1 MLSNILVVGASSGI
15 GYAIAKLLSK
25 EHTVVAVARREDR
38 LKEFEN
44 YEIFDVL
51 DLETIASFV
60 KDLVKKY
67 GKFDSLI
74 YCAGTQNI
82 KPLKVT
88 KVDEAKELFDINYFA
103 PLFFA
108 KAFSSKRSIN
118 SDGSILFIS
127 SIAGFKPESGI
138 LNYSASKSALNNL
151 TQGLAKEIAPIR
163 VNAIAPGFLETEMT
177 DSFSHIYSDEF
188 KSKLS
193 KEYPLGLGGVD
204 DVANLAEFLVSKKAK
219 YITGDIIRVD
229 GGGML

>member
-25 EHTVVAVARREDR
+25 EHTVVAVARREER

-51 DLETIASFV
+51 DLESIASFV

-74 YCAGTQNI
+74 YCAGAQNI

-88 KVDEAKELFDINYFA
+88 KVDEAKELFDVNYFA

-108 KAFSSKRSIN
+108 KSFSSKRVVN
-118 SDGSILFIS
+118 SNSSILFIS

-177 DSFSHIYSDEF
+177 DSFSHIYSDAF
-188 KSKLS
+188 KSKLRD
-193 KEYPLGLGGVD
+193 ECPLGLGSVED
-204 DVANLAEFLVSKKAK
+204 IANLAEFLVSQKAK